1 MPISYV
7 YNCQKERG
15 DTPKMESSSAE
26 MNILHLATLV
36 YSLEYSLFL
45 DRTGKIC

>member
-1 MPISYV
+1 MPISHV
-7 YNCQKERG
+7 YNCQEEKG
-15 DTPKMESSSAE
+15 NAPNMESSSAE

-45 DRTGKIC
+45 KRAGKIC